1 MRDRAIR
8 LRTDPVGSPT
18 VSVYEYD
25 EQLAQKNLI
34 VREFGKPDSEWLDY
48 IKQNRQKS
56 YRGQLYD
63 VVIGPVANDD
73 VFASIRLFERGI
85 LSLET
90 VINEL
95 RSWVYT
101 DQYCMKSL
109 QALQYLS
116 FYEELEVK
124 R

>member
-1 MRDRAIR
+1 VEID
-8 LRTDPVGSPT
+8 
-18 VSVYEYD
+18 
-25 EQLAQKNLI
+25 
-34 VREFGKPDSEWLDY
+34 KPDGEWLDY

-56 YRGQLYD
+56 YRGQFYD

-109 QALQYLS
+109 QALQCLS
-116 FYEELEVK
+116 FCEALEVK